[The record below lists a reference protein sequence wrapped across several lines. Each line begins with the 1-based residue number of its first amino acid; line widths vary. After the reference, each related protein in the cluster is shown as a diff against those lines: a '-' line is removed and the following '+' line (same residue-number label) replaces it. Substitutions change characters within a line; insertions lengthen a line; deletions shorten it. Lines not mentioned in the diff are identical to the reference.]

1 MEFFRQTLVIAR
13 KDLRAELR
21 TKEAINASLAFA
33 LVILVLF
40 SFAFDPL
47 EEQTTR
53 EMSGGLLWIVFAF
66 AGTLVLNRS
75 FARELPNDCLDALIA
90 APISGAA
97 LFLGK
102 ALANF
107 VLVLAVELVSL
118 PVFGIFYNVHWTS
131 QFWSLLLV
139 LALGTWGLT
148 VIGTIFSALTV
159 NIRLRELMPPLL
171 VYPML
176 IPALMSAMQLTMQL
190 MAGKPLGGE
199 NEVWLRL
206 LVAFRRDFYSPVSG
220 VAGDG
225 IGRIGAVFMR
235 EKLIYGLGAIAA
247 VLLARDLYS
256 IFMQLPDEASQGMIY
271 RIIFFHVP
279 AAITAM
285 LCAGVTCVT
294 SVTYLLTKNLKYDAI
309 SVAVTEV
316 GLAFLAANLVT
327 GSIWGRIIWGIWWT
341 WDARLT
347 SALVCWLLYAGYLML
362 RRAIE
367 EPTAR
372 ARISAVFN
380 IFAFVDVPI
389 VIFSIKW
396 WRTQHPQP
404 VFWGGGSI
412 DPAMRLTAV
421 LNLVA
426 LILLAVVL
434 SLIRLR
440 QEEVQ
445 REIDSIRRYAHAV

>member
-1 MEFFRQTLVIAR
+1 MRKIVI
-13 KDLRAELR
+13 
-21 TKEAINASLAFA
+21 
-33 LVILVLF
+33 
-40 SFAFDPL
+40 
-47 EEQTTR
+47 
-53 EMSGGLLWIVFAF
+53 
-66 AGTLVLNRS
+66 
-75 FARELPNDCLDALIA
+75 
-90 APISGAA
+90 
-97 LFLGK
+97 
-102 ALANF
+102 
-107 VLVLAVELVSL
+107 
-118 PVFGIFYNVHWTS
+118 
-131 QFWSLLLV
+131 
-139 LALGTWGLT
+139 
-148 VIGTIFSALTV
+148 
-159 NIRLRELMPPLL
+159 
-171 VYPML
+171 
-176 IPALMSAMQLTMQL
+176 
-190 MAGKPLGGE
+190 
-199 NEVWLRL
+199 
-206 LVAFRRDFYSPVSG
+206 YS
-220 VAGDG
+220 
-225 IGRIGAVFMR
+225 
-235 EKLIYGLGAIAA
+235 LGAIAA
-247 VLLARDLYS
+247 ILLAYDLHA
-256 IFMQLPDEASQGMIY
+256 IFMELPDEASQGMIY

-285 LCAGVTCVT
+285 LCAFVTCFT
-294 SVTYLLTKNLKYDAI
+294 SVAYLFTKSLKYDAI

-367 EPTAR
+367 EPTTR

-412 DPAMRLTAV
+412 DPAMRIIAV
-421 LNLVA
+421 YNLIA
-426 LILLAVVL
+426 LIMLAVVL

-445 REIDSIRRYAHAV
+445 REIDSLRRYAHAV

>member
-1 MEFFRQTLVIAR
+1 
-13 KDLRAELR
+13 
-21 TKEAINASLAFA
+21 
-33 LVILVLF
+33 
-40 SFAFDPL
+40 
-47 EEQTTR
+47 
-53 EMSGGLLWIVFAF
+53 
-66 AGTLVLNRS
+66 
-75 FARELPNDCLDALIA
+75 
-90 APISGAA
+90 
-97 LFLGK
+97 
-102 ALANF
+102 
-107 VLVLAVELVSL
+107 
-118 PVFGIFYNVHWTS
+118 
-131 QFWSLLLV
+131 
-139 LALGTWGLT
+139 
-148 VIGTIFSALTV
+148 
-159 NIRLRELMPPLL
+159 
-171 VYPML
+171 
-176 IPALMSAMQLTMQL
+176 
-190 MAGKPLGGE
+190 
-199 NEVWLRL
+199 
-206 LVAFRRDFYSPVSG
+206 
-220 VAGDG
+220 
-225 IGRIGAVFMR
+225 MR
-235 EKLIYGLGAIAA
+235 EKLIYGLGIIAA
-247 VLLARDLYS
+247 ILLARDLYS
-256 IFMQLPDEASQGMIY
+256 IFMVLPDEASQGMIY

-285 LCAGVTCVT
+285 LCASFTFVT
-294 SVTYLLTKNLKYDAI
+294 SALYLVTKNLKFDGI

-380 IFAFVDVPI
+380 IFAFADVPI

-412 DPAMRLTAV
+412 DPAMYLTAV

-440 QEEVQ
+440 QEEMQ
-445 REIDSIRRYAHAV
+445 REIDSLRRYAHAV

>member
-1 MEFFRQTLVIAR
+1 
-13 KDLRAELR
+13 
-21 TKEAINASLAFA
+21 
-33 LVILVLF
+33 
-40 SFAFDPL
+40 
-47 EEQTTR
+47 
-53 EMSGGLLWIVFAF
+53 
-66 AGTLVLNRS
+66 
-75 FARELPNDCLDALIA
+75 
-90 APISGAA
+90 
-97 LFLGK
+97 
-102 ALANF
+102 
-107 VLVLAVELVSL
+107 
-118 PVFGIFYNVHWTS
+118 
-131 QFWSLLLV
+131 
-139 LALGTWGLT
+139 
-148 VIGTIFSALTV
+148 
-159 NIRLRELMPPLL
+159 
-171 VYPML
+171 
-176 IPALMSAMQLTMQL
+176 
-190 MAGKPLGGE
+190 
-199 NEVWLRL
+199 
-206 LVAFRRDFYSPVSG
+206 
-220 VAGDG
+220 
-225 IGRIGAVFMR
+225 MR
-235 EKLIYGLGAIAA
+235 EKLIYGLGTIAA
-247 VLLARDLYS
+247 ILLARNLYS

-285 LCAGVTCVT
+285 LGAGVTLIT
-294 SVTYLLTKNLKYDAI
+294 SVAYLLTKNLKYDAI

-362 RRAIE
+362 RHAIE

-372 ARISAVFN
+372 ARIAAVFN

-412 DPAMRLTAV
+412 DPAMYLTAV

-426 LILLAVVL
+426 LVLLAVVL